1 MASRSLNV
9 LTKLEKALNHKGSWL
24 FLLRKYLKAEVQ
36 VFWPI
41 NQRLSTVP
49 GIFNAKVSLFSTR

>member
-1 MASRSLNV
+1 MV
-9 LTKLEKALNHKGSWL
+9 LAFSFDKKS
-24 FLLRKYLKAEVQ
+24 LKAERQ

-49 GIFNAKVSLFSTR
+49 GIFDVKVSLFSTR